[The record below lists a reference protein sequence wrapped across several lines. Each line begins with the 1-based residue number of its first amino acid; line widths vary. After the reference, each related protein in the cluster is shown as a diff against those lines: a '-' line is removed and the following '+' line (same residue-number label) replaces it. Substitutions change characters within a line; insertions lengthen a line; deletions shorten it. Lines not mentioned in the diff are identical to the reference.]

1 MSDPKPKLGRNIL
14 GLSAVSFFT
23 DVSTEMIYPLLPVF
37 LASVLGANAS
47 FIGAIEGV
55 AETTASLLKL
65 VSGWWSDKVGS
76 RKRLV
81 VIGYGIASV
90 VRPFTAMAGTA
101 RQVLFIRLTDRIGK
115 GIRTSPRDALL
126 ADSAPATAR
135 GRAFGFHAA
144 ADNAGAV
151 VGPLLAFLFLKL
163 QGVGS
168 FESSKR
174 LLPHDEQALRNV
186 FWLSA
191 VPALIAMIVLIIV
204 VRDVPHRDAGEKAAP
219 ASVTDIGGGLTK
231 RFWAYL
237 VVILLFTLGNST
249 DAFLLLRANQ
259 LGVPIALAPILWA
272 LLNFVKS
279 ATGTYGGGL
288 SDRLG
293 RKPLIV
299 GRMAPVLRG
308 LLRVRMGN
316 RRVAGVG
323 SVRGLRDFLWGDRGN
338 REGSRRRHRASHSP
352 RVGIR
357 LVQSRD
363 RAGRPPRVSHLRRNL
378 GPTRRT
384 KRLCVRRHAR
394 ARGGAAHGI
403 RRSVSYRARRSDL
416 VSGKRITLSSSWSGK
431 VRTSPTAPSP
441 RRKYETHT
449 WRRSSFCCAARG
461 TRCLC
466 RSREPYGRSERA
478 STTRRASLRLPP
490 RMKRGPRCRKSR
502 GWWRWRWTMSPRG
515 ST

>member
-1 MSDPKPKLGRNIL
+1 M
-14 GLSAVSFFT
+14 SFFT

-76 RKRLV
+76 RKKLV
-81 VIGYGIASV
+81 VAGYGIASI
-90 VRPFTAMAGTA
+90 VRPFTAMTHTA
-101 RQVLFIRLTDRIGK
+101 SQVLMIRLTDRIGK

-126 ADSAPATAR
+126 ADSAPAGAR

-168 FESSKR
+168 FDGTKH
-174 LLPHDEQALRNV
+174 LLTHDEQALRNV

-191 VPALIAMIVLIIV
+191 VPALVAMIVLIIV
-204 VRDVPHRDAGEKAAP
+204 VRDVPKHAEANKDAGAIDQIA
-219 ASVTDIGGGLTK
+219 GGMTK

-237 VVILLFTLGNST
+237 VVVLLFTLGNST

-259 LGVPIALAPILWA
+259 LGVPIAMAPILWA

-288 SDRLG
+288 SDRVG

-299 GRMAPVLRG
+299 GGWILYSAVYFAFGWATAAWHAWILFAIYGIFYGMTEGTEKALVADIVPTPRRGSAFGWYNLAIGLGALPASLIFGRIWDTAGAPTAFVFGASLALIAAVLMTF
-308 LLRVRMGN
+308 V
-316 RRVAGVG
+316 
-323 SVRGLRDFLWGDRGN
+323 
-338 REGSRRRHRASHSP
+338 
-352 RVGIR
+352 
-357 LVQSRD
+357 
-363 RAGRPPRVSHLRRNL
+363 
-378 GPTRRT
+378 
-384 KRLCVRRHAR
+384 
-394 ARGGAAHGI
+394 
-403 RRSVSYRARRSDL
+403 
-416 VSGKRITLSSSWSGK
+416 
-431 VRTSPTAPSP
+431 APSP
-441 RRKYETHT
+441 RR
-449 WRRSSFCCAARG
+449 SA
-461 TRCLC
+461 
-466 RSREPYGRSERA
+466 
-478 STTRRASLRLPP
+478 
-490 RMKRGPRCRKSR
+490 
-502 GWWRWRWTMSPRG
+502 
-515 ST
+515 

>member
-1 MSDPKPKLGRNIL
+1 
-14 GLSAVSFFT
+14 VSFFT
-23 DVSTEMIYPLLPVF
+23 DASTEMIYPLLPVF

-76 RKRLV
+76 RKKLV
-81 VIGYGIASV
+81 VAGYGIASI
-90 VRPFTAMAGTA
+90 VRPFTAMTHTA
-101 RQVLFIRLTDRIGK
+101 SQVLMIRLTDRIGK

-126 ADSAPATAR
+126 ADSAPVNAR

-168 FESSKR
+168 FDGTKR

-191 VPALIAMIVLIIV
+191 VPALVAMIVLIIV
-204 VRDVPHRDAGEKAAP
+204 VRDVPKHAEAKKDVGSIDQMA
-219 ASVTDIGGGLTK
+219 GGLTK

-237 VVILLFTLGNST
+237 VVVLLFTLGNST

-259 LGVPIALAPILWA
+259 LGVPIAMAPILWA

-288 SDRLG
+288 SDRVG

-299 GRMAPVLRG
+299 GGWIFYSAVYFAFGWATAAWHAWILFAVYGIFYGMTEGTEKALVADIVPTQRRGSAFGWYNLAIGLGALPASLIFGRIWDTAGAPTAFVFGASLALIAAVLMAFV
-308 LLRVRMGN
+308 
-316 RRVAGVG
+316 
-323 SVRGLRDFLWGDRGN
+323 
-338 REGSRRRHRASHSP
+338 
-352 RVGIR
+352 
-357 LVQSRD
+357 
-363 RAGRPPRVSHLRRNL
+363 
-378 GPTRRT
+378 
-384 KRLCVRRHAR
+384 
-394 ARGGAAHGI
+394 
-403 RRSVSYRARRSDL
+403 
-416 VSGKRITLSSSWSGK
+416 
-431 VRTSPTAPSP
+431 APSP
-441 RRKYETHT
+441 RR
-449 WRRSSFCCAARG
+449 SA
-461 TRCLC
+461 
-466 RSREPYGRSERA
+466 
-478 STTRRASLRLPP
+478 
-490 RMKRGPRCRKSR
+490 
-502 GWWRWRWTMSPRG
+502 
-515 ST
+515 